1 MTEYKKIYKRFLKR
15 IDDPLL
21 PNFPEEDQEEILF
34 ELLEDAISLLD
45 GQLEHSLA
53 KNDIV
58 KSFEENLSQFEIRI
72 ISMQMAIDW
81 LEPFLN
87 TPLLLNQVYGTKE
100 EKFYS
105 QANHLEAIQARSES
119 MKTELSNLICSKG
132 YSILYNEYNKKNRL

>member
-1 MTEYKKIYKRFLKR
+1 MTEYKKIYKRFLKK
-15 IDDPLL
+15 IYDPLL

-53 KNDIV
+53 KNDII
-58 KSFEENLSQFEIRI
+58 KCFEEDLSQFEIRI

-119 MKTELSNLICSKG
+119 MKKELSNLICNKG
-132 YSILYNEYNKKNRL
+132 YSDLYNEYNKKNNL